1 LIPGVRDVAVAV
13 AGAAEVGEKVEEE
26 KEEEGEVEVEVEE
39 EVYADSAAVAAGVA
53 AAAVAFPCLHHR
65 LAHLWSD
72 GPPLAF
78 GTLAAPRAPGGRN
91 QARTPVLQRPPLPP

>member
-26 KEEEGEVEVEVEE
+26 VVVEEEEEVEVEEE

-53 AAAVAFPCLHHR
+53 AAAVAFPCLHR

>member
-13 AGAAEVGEKVEEE
+13 AGAAEVGEKVVVEEE
-26 KEEEGEVEVEVEE
+26 EEVEVEE
-39 EVYADSAAVAAGVA
+39 EEIYADSAAVAAGVA

-78 GTLAAPRAPGGRN
+78 GTLAAPRAPGG
-91 QARTPVLQRPPLPP
+91 

>member
-1 LIPGVRDVAVAV
+1 MAV
-13 AGAAEVGEKVEEE
+13 AGAAEVGEKVEGEVA
-26 KEEEGEVEVEVEE
+26 EEEEEEVEEVEVEE
-39 EVYADSAAVAAGVA
+39 EKAYADSAAVAAGVA
-53 AAAVAFPCLHHR
+53 AAAVTFPCLHHR

-91 QARTPVLQRPPLPP
+91 QARTPVLQRPLLPP